1 MNAFGRGRRLALTG
15 LGAVAIALA
24 GSLARADAQAP
35 PGPSGADLGAETRML
50 APFALELTQNCP
62 GASSLVGEDR
72 GGWSRGP
79 TQQASGD
86 ACDNLLDQRD
96 PPPLGRSEER
106 PSFDGLMPAP
116 TRGRVR

>member
-50 APFALELTQNCP
+50 APFALELTQE
-62 GASSLVGEDR
+62 SSRRVSSPLVGEDQ
-72 GGWSRGP
+72 GG
-79 TQQASGD
+79 
-86 ACDNLLDQRD
+86 
-96 PPPLGRSEER
+96 GRAVLR
-106 PSFDGLMPAP
+106 NKPAATHAIISSTSATP
-116 TRGRVR
+116 HP